1 MEFPSIEEEEKG
13 GSIMA
18 NNIENINNHI
28 QHWLH
33 ISNRKIKLC
42 QSLYLRYFNQ

>member
-1 MEFPSIEEEEKG
+1 MEFPSIEEEKG

-28 QHWLH
+28 HLP
-33 ISNRKIKLC
+33 RTTL
-42 QSLYLRYFNQ
+42 LA